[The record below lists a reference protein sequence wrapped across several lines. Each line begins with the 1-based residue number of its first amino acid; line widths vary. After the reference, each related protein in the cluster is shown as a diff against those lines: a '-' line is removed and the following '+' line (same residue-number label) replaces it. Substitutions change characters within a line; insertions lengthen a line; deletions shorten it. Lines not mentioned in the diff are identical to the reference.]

1 MRFMSVVAAALVA
14 TVVFSGVASA
24 QMHPPVPSTKGTAAA
39 TSTPAT
45 GPAAGAAAATPAFD
59 PMAATVQ
66 LPGPDGH
73 WAGQIY
79 KLVIGRTAG
88 APPRGYWYL
97 LMYVRGAHDSHC
109 TIKSTDRALIFSLR
123 QQILD
128 YLGRS
133 MDVDCTE
140 GTYSPT
146 DGTTVDLDSQA
157 FNTYTR

>member
-14 TVVFSGVASA
+14 TVAFSGVASA
-24 QMHPPVPSTKGTAAA
+24 QMHPPVPSTKGTA
-39 TSTPAT
+39 PAT
-45 GPAAGAAAATPAFD
+45 TTPAAGPAT
-59 PMAATVQ
+59 ATVQ
-66 LPGPDGH
+66 LLGPDGR

-79 KLVIGRTAG
+79 KLVLGRTAG

-97 LMYVRGAHDSHC
+97 LAYVRGDGPDDGRNGQC
-109 TIKSTDRALIFSLR
+109 TIKGTDRALIFSLR

-133 MDVDCTE
+133 MDIDCTQ

-157 FNTYTR
+157 FNTYSR